1 MSMSDGG
8 ILGTELYH
16 RAVPKELRNLVSLT
30 GIRLHETKSLVYC
43 GKLSIAIFSSLIL

>member
-16 RAVPKELRNLVSLT
+16 RAVPKETRAVTSNDVMSLF
-30 GIRLHETKSLVYC
+30 HS
-43 GKLSIAIFSSLIL
+43 